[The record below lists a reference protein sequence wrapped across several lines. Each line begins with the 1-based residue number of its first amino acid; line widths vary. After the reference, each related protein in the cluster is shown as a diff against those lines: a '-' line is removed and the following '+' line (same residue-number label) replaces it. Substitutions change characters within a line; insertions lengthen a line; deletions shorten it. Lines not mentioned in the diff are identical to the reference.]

1 MNTDTARANGHTR
14 ASGSRYRHVLSSV
27 HVGPLTLRNRVVST
41 PHQTGLVYDHLPT
54 ADLAAYHGERAR
66 GGIGAVF
73 VEASAVHPSGLLTPH
88 TIGAYMPDVVPAMAK
103 IAETVHAEGAG
114 VFVQLFHG
122 GREQIAA
129 APREPALAPSA
140 IPSSRFHVE
149 PRALSQTEIDELI
162 SGYGTSARHVA
173 AAGFDGVEVSA
184 AHAYLP
190 AQFLSARSNAR
201 TDEYNGDLRA
211 RLLFLTRV
219 LERVR
224 QNVGDD
230 RAVGVRLSLDELSP
244 DGLDREKCLEV
255 SRALCESV
263 PIDFLSFALG
273 DSASYQ
279 GSAFIAPAP
288 PVPADVV
295 LEFMAGVRE
304 QLPGRP
310 TVLAT
315 TRVLTLDSADHAVAA
330 GLTDLVGMTRAH
342 IAEPHLVRKALAGQ
356 PTIPCIGCNQGCIG
370 HYHAGLPIACVTN
383 IRTGRENGL
392 GPRPDSPVA
401 GTGHATLIIG
411 GGPAG
416 VAAAMEAAEEGH
428 QVDLVEKSD
437 CLGGQLRIAGK
448 APGHAEMWQSWHS
461 WAASELARLGVNV
474 QLCSEATSDTARGY
488 DLVVV
493 ATGAEPYRPS
503 WADSRDVPLLDGW
516 AALNDPESIDGP
528 VLIADWG
535 GEPTGLDAAEVL
547 AKLGRRVTLAYAG
560 QFPGQQIHQYQRNGY
575 LARLDE
581 LNVTILPHQEIAAD
595 GKDGLVLRHSFSGRS
610 QELPGHVRTIVLAH
624 GRRPVNELW
633 HAWESDPRTRLVG
646 DAAAPRGLEEATL
659 EGARAVRPV
668 PAP

>member
-1 MNTDTARANGHTR
+1 MNTDTPGATDD
-14 ASGSRYRHVLSSV
+14 GSRFPHVLSSV
-27 HVGPLTLRNRVVST
+27 HVGPLTLRNRVIST
-41 PHQTGLVYDHLPT
+41 AHQTGLVHEHLPT
-54 ADLAAYHGERAR
+54 ADLVAYHRERAR

-88 TIGAYMPDVVPAMAK
+88 TIGAYMPDAVPAMAK
-103 IAETVHAEGAG
+103 IAEAVHAEGAG

-122 GREQIAA
+122 GREQIAD
-129 APREPALAPSA
+129 APKAPALAPSA
-140 IPSSRFHVE
+140 IPTSRFHVE
-149 PRALSQTEIDELI
+149 PRALTRTEIDELI
-162 SGYGTSARHVA
+162 AGYGTSARHVA

-190 AQFLSARSNAR
+190 SQFFSTRSNAR

-211 RLLFLTRV
+211 RLRFLTRV

-224 QNVGDD
+224 ENVGDGT
-230 RAVGVRLSLDELSP
+230 AVGVRLALDELSP
-244 DGLDREKCLEV
+244 DGLDREKCLEI
-255 SRALCESV
+255 SQALCGAV
-263 PIDFLSFALG
+263 PLDFLSFALG

-288 PVPADVV
+288 PVPPDAV

-304 QLPGRP
+304 RLPGRP

-315 TRVLTLDSADHAVAA
+315 TRVLTLDSADRAVAE

-342 IAEPHLVRKALAGQ
+342 IAEPHLVRKTMTDQ
-356 PTIPCIGCNQGCIG
+356 PAIPCIGCNQGCIG

-383 IRTGRENGL
+383 VRTGRENGL
-392 GPRPDSPVA
+392 GQRPDSPVMS
-401 GTGHATLIIG
+401 TGYATLVIG

-428 QVDLVEKSD
+428 RVDLVEKD
-437 CLGGQLRIAGK
+437 DRLGGQMRVAGK
-448 APGHAEMWQSWHS
+448 APGHAEMWQSWHA
-461 WAASELARLGVNV
+461 WAASELNRLGVNV
-474 QLCSEATSDTARGY
+474 RLSTSASIDDASGY

-493 ATGAEPYRPS
+493 ATGAEQYWPA
-503 WADSRDVPLLDGW
+503 WAGSSAVPVIDAWTVLD
-516 AALNDPESIDGP
+516 DPGRVDDA
-528 VLIADWG
+528 VLVADWG

-547 AKLGRRVTLAYAG
+547 AASGRRVTLAYAG
-560 QFPGQQIHQYQRNGY
+560 QFPGQHIHQYQRNGY

-581 LNVTILPHQEIAAD
+581 LGVTILPHQEVTTD
-595 GKDGLVLRHSFSGRS
+595 DSDELVLRHSFSGRCR
-610 QELPGHVRTIVLAH
+610 ELPDSVRTIVLAH

-633 HAWESDPRTRLVG
+633 QAWESDPRVRLVG
-646 DAAAPRGLEEATL
+646 DAAGPRGLEEATL
-659 EGARAVRPV
+659 EGARAVRTI